1 MTPLPL
7 HPCAAPH
14 CLRTIHESEALCF
27 RHSHMVGTRLT
38 ARLRHE
44 RGLMLSDAVNLY
56 AATLSEALA
65 KVERIRLK

>member
-14 CLRTIHESEALCF
+14 CDRTILAEEALCF
-27 RHSHMVGTRLT
+27 RHSHMIGTRLT

-44 RGLMLSDAVNLY
+44 RALMIEHAVNLY